1 MSAAE
6 LSQPIEKGKSET
18 PSSPRSI
25 ESRLKRKTSGD
36 RLFLRCV
43 IVIFIAA
50 VVWAW
55 RHIDMS
61 FSGLIAGF
69 GDVRNLL
76 GRMLPPRFSDL
87 DDAIR
92 LGFETL
98 WMAVIGTT
106 IAVVLSFPIALG
118 AARNTT
124 PHPAVMAVCRGII
137 VLSRAVPDLI
147 FAAIFV
153 RAIGIGVLPGVIALG
168 LHSIGMIGK
177 LFADA
182 IEQTEKSPR
191 EAVTSVGASKWQAIT
206 TSVIPQAMPSFIS
219 TILYRL
225 DINLRSSSVLG
236 IVGAGGIGFLLQANL
251 RSLQY
256 DEALGVVTVVFVLIT
271 VMEFFSAAIRA
282 TLLGGDRT
290 LVGRSIPRASLG
302 AKLFSRLSTRSSD
315 SATSSQRFN
324 RDTIRP
330 PWVGELRMKTLY
342 GVALFILIVV
352 AFRSVSLN
360 PGELLGAFPDVWKV
374 ITRMFPPDFTTA
386 RQPIIDG
393 IIESVAAALV
403 ATFMGALIS
412 IPLGLMAARNVA
424 FNKFVYL
431 LSRLFLLFVRG
442 IPELIIA
449 VIFIAA
455 IGLGPVPGTLALAFG
470 TSGFLAK
477 LVADAVEE
485 INPTPREAV
494 FAVGAT
500 RNQEIATSVVPQ
512 AIPAIVSNL
521 LYALDINLRTSTI
534 LGIVGGGGI
543 GFILFNALR
552 VLKLQTVG
560 AVLITIFVVVY
571 AIELLSSWIRKKIL

>member
-1 MSAAE
+1 M
-6 LSQPIEKGKSET
+6 
-18 PSSPRSI
+18 PSDLLIRRPDSTTKVPGVDPKR
-25 ESRLKRKTSGD
+25 RLTSD
-36 RLFLRCV
+36 RVVMRIVLVALAVAV
-43 IVIFIAA
+43 I
-50 VVWAW
+50 WAW
-55 RHIDMS
+55 RHIEMS

-69 GDVRNLL
+69 GDVQNLL
-76 GRMLPPRFSDL
+76 GRMLPPKFSDL

-92 LGFETL
+92 LGLETL

-153 RAIGIGVLPGVIALG
+153 RALGIGVLPGVIALG

-182 IEQTEKSPR
+182 IEQTDRVPR
-191 EAVTSVGASKWQAIT
+191 EAVVSVGATKWQAIV

-219 TILYRL
+219 TVLYRL

-236 IVGAGGIGFLLQANL
+236 IVGAGGIGFLMQANL

-256 DEALGVVTVVFVLIT
+256 DEALGVVTVIFVLIT
-271 VMEFFSAAIRA
+271 LMEFLSAAIRA
-282 TLLGGDRT
+282 TLLGGERT
-290 LVGRSIPRASLG
+290 LVGRSAPRFSVG
-302 AKLFSRLSTRSSD
+302 ARLFGRVR
-315 SATSSQRFN
+315 
-324 RDTIRP
+324 RDHVRKDRPAARVDPETVRP
-330 PWVGELRMKTLY
+330 PWTGELRMKTLY
-342 GVALFILIVV
+342 GLAFLVLIVV

-360 PGELLGAFPDVWKV
+360 PGELLGAFDDVWRV
-374 ITRMFPPDFTTA
+374 TTRLFPPDFTTA
-386 RQPIIDG
+386 RDSIIDG

-412 IPLGLMAARNVA
+412 IPLGMMAARNVA
-424 FNKFVYL
+424 VNRVVYG
-431 LSRLFLLFVRG
+431 LSRIFLLFVRG
-442 IPELIIA
+442 VPDLIVA

-477 LVADAVEE
+477 LIADAVEE
-485 INPTPREAV
+485 INPTPREAT

-500 RNQEIATSVVPQ
+500 RSQEIVTSVIPQ
-512 AIPAIVSNL
+512 AMPAIVSNL

-552 VLKLQTVG
+552 VLELRTVG
-560 AVLITIFVVVY
+560 AVLITIFTVVY
-571 AIELLSSWIRKKIL
+571 VIELLAGWVRKQIL

>member
-1 MSAAE
+1 MKPPEVLYKPAGLGSRVPRE
-6 LSQPIEKGKSET
+6 
-18 PSSPRSI
+18 PSLPDD
-25 ESRLKRKTSGD
+25 RLKRTLTSD
-36 RLFLRCV
+36 RLIMR
-43 IVIFIAA
+43 IVLVVFFAA
-50 VVWAW
+50 VIWAW
-55 RHIDMS
+55 RHIDMT
-61 FSGLIAGF
+61 FGGLISGF
-69 GDVRNLL
+69 GDVQNLL
-76 GRMLPPRFSDL
+76 GRMLPPKFSDL

-168 LHSIGMIGK
+168 LHSIGMVGK

-182 IEQTEKSPR
+182 IEQTDKTPR

-219 TILYRL
+219 TVLYRL

-236 IVGAGGIGFLLQANL
+236 IVGAGGIGFLMQANL

-256 DEALGVVTVVFVLIT
+256 DEALGVVAVIFVLIT
-271 VMEFFSAAIRA
+271 IMEFFSAAVRA

-290 LVGRSIPRASLG
+290 LVGRSTPKFSIG
-302 AKLFSRLSTRSSD
+302 AKLFSRLSRRAQSTDTGVRP
-315 SATSSQRFN
+315 FN
-324 RDTIRP
+324 HDTIRP
-330 PWVGELRMKTLY
+330 PWVGELRMKTIY
-342 GVALFILIVV
+342 GLAFIALVVV

-360 PGELLGAFPDVWKV
+360 PGELLGAMPKVWEV
-374 ITRMFPPDFTTA
+374 TTRLFPPDFTTA
-386 RQPIIDG
+386 RDPIIDG

-403 ATFMGALIS
+403 ATFMGAILS

-424 FNKFVYL
+424 FNRIVYSV
-431 LSRLFLLFVRG
+431 SRLFLVFVRG
-442 IPELIIA
+442 VPELIIA

-477 LVADAVEE
+477 LIADAVEE
-485 INPTPREAV
+485 INPTPREAT

-500 RNQEIATSVVPQ
+500 KTQEIGTSVIPQ
-512 AIPAIVSNL
+512 AMPAIVSNL

-552 VLKLQTVG
+552 VLELRTVG

-571 AIELLSSWIRKKIL
+571 SIELLSGWVRKKIL

>member
-1 MSAAE
+1 MTSPVPTIPDSDSDPMAPE
-6 LSQPIEKGKSET
+6 FP
-18 PSSPRSI
+18 PSSD
-25 ESRLKRKTSGD
+25 SRLRRRLTGD
-36 RLFLRCV
+36 R
-43 IVIFIAA
+43 IVMRVVLAVFIVA

-55 RHIDMS
+55 RHIEMS
-61 FSGLIAGF
+61 FGGLIAGI

-76 GRMLPPRFSDL
+76 GRMLPPKFSDL

-124 PHPAVMAVCRGII
+124 PHPAVMAVCRGVI

-168 LHSIGMIGK
+168 LHSIGMVGK

-182 IEQTEKSPR
+182 IEQTEKMPR

-236 IVGAGGIGFLLQANL
+236 IVGAGGIGFLMQANL

-256 DEALGVVTVVFVLIT
+256 DEALGVVSVIFVLIT
-271 VMEFFSAAIRA
+271 IMEFFSAAVRA

-290 LVGRSIPRASLG
+290 LVGRSVPKFSLG
-302 AKLFSRLSTRSSD
+302 ARIFSRFWSD
-315 SATSSQRFN
+315 RMKNDIGVRPFD
-324 RDTIRP
+324 REKIRP
-330 PWVGELRMKTLY
+330 PWVGEVRMKTIY
-342 GVALFILIVV
+342 GLAFVALVV
-352 AFRSVSLN
+352 IAFRSVSLN
-360 PGELLGAFPDVWKV
+360 PGELLGALPDVWKV
-374 ITRMFPPDFTTA
+374 TTRLFPPDFSTA
-386 RQPIIDG
+386 RDPIVDG

-403 ATFMGALIS
+403 ATFMGAILS

-424 FNKFVYL
+424 FNRIVYSV
-431 LSRLFLLFVRG
+431 SRLFLVLVRG

-477 LVADAVEE
+477 LIADAVEE
-485 INPTPREAV
+485 INPIPREAT
-494 FAVGAT
+494 FATGAT
-500 RNQEIATSVVPQ
+500 KTQEIATSVIPQ
-512 AIPAIVSNL
+512 AMPAIVSNL

-552 VLKLQTVG
+552 VLQLRTVG

-571 AIELLSSWIRKKIL
+571 SIELLSGWVRKRIL

>member
-1 MSAAE
+1 MKSTGALNEKIGGDSSVLRAE
-6 LSQPIEKGKSET
+6 SLSQD
-18 PSSPRSI
+18 
-25 ESRLKRKTSGD
+25 RLKRKITGD
-36 RLFLRCV
+36 RLIMRIVLFAFLV
-43 IVIFIAA
+43 A
-50 VVWAW
+50 VTWAW
-55 RHIDMS
+55 RHIEMS
-61 FSGLIAGF
+61 FGGLISGL

-76 GRMLPPRFSDL
+76 GRMLPPKFSDL

-106 IAVVLSFPIALG
+106 IAVILSFPIALG

-124 PHPAVMAVCRGII
+124 PHPAVMAACRGII

-168 LHSIGMIGK
+168 LHSIGMVGK

-182 IEQTEKSPR
+182 IEQTDKTPR
-191 EAVTSVGASKWQAIT
+191 EAVTSVGASKWQAIC

-219 TILYRL
+219 TVLYRL

-236 IVGAGGIGFLLQANL
+236 IVGAGGIGFLMQANL

-271 VMEFFSAAIRA
+271 VMEFFSAAVRA

-290 LVGRSIPRASLG
+290 LVGRSAPQLSFG
-302 AKLFSRLSTRSSD
+302 AKLFGRLSSRSSLSGVGVRPFNHD
-315 SATSSQRFN
+315 S
-324 RDTIRP
+324 IRP
-330 PWVGELRMKTLY
+330 PWVGELRMKTIY
-342 GVALFILIVV
+342 GFAFFVLIVV

-360 PGELLGAFPDVWKV
+360 PGELFGALPKVWDV
-374 ITRMFPPDFTTA
+374 TMRLFPPDFTTA
-386 RQPIIDG
+386 RDPIIDG
-393 IIESVAAALV
+393 MIESVAAALV
-403 ATFMGALIS
+403 ATFMGALLS

-424 FNKFVYL
+424 FNRFVYRV
-431 LSRLFLLFVRG
+431 SRLFLVFVRG
-442 IPELIIA
+442 LPELIIA

-477 LVADAVEE
+477 LIADAVEE
-485 INPTPREAV
+485 VNPTPREAT

-500 RNQEIATSVVPQ
+500 KLQEIGTSVIPQ
-512 AIPAIVSNL
+512 AMPAIVSNL

-552 VLKLQTVG
+552 VLELETVG
-560 AVLITIFVVVY
+560 AVLLTIFVVVY
-571 AIELLSSWIRKKIL
+571 SIELLSGWVRKKIL